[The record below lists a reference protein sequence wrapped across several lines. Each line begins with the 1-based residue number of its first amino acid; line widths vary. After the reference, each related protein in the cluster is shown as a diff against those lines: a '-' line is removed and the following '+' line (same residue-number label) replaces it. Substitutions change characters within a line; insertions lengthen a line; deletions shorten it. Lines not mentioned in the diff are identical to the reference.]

1 MKKETM
7 LKKIAQK
14 GYDVSYA
21 ANLNFATYDIVTKI
35 PSVVSFL
42 SIAIGI
48 FGLVFES
55 FRVVGV
61 SVCILLLGIVS
72 LYIERFTSNVDDYC
86 KRGSSDTE
94 LLYRLKNLYFKIKD
108 SDDTNSDFT
117 EEEKEYEEI
126 EKVYNNTSSA
136 KQILF
141 ANWFAHFK
149 MFIEKDYKWMDE
161 QLHFGWWKDKTPG
174 SLKATII
181 VLLVIGV
188 VLFIANWC
196 DALDA
201 IKSWFMCNN

>member
-61 SVCILLLGIVS
+61 SVCILLLGIVN

-86 KRGSSDTE
+86 KRGSTDTE

-126 EKVYNNTSSA
+126 EKVYNNTQVQNKYCLPTGSPITRCLLRKIINGWTNNS
-136 KQILF
+136 ILVGG
-141 ANWFAHFK
+141 K
-149 MFIEKDYKWMDE
+149 IKR
-161 QLHFGWWKDKTPG
+161 
-174 SLKATII
+174 
-181 VLLVIGV
+181 
-188 VLFIANWC
+188 
-196 DALDA
+196 LDH
-201 IKSWFMCNN
+201 